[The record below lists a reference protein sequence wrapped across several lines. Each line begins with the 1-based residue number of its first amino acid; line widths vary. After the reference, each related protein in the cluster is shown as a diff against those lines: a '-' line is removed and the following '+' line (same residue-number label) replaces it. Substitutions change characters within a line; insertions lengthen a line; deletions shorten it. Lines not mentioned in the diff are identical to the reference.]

1 MAKKAEPQKKDAP
14 AHEDAAAPVMPPADI
29 PEAPV
34 ITAPAEQAP
43 AEPEVTTSDDPPAP
57 EAPAIDALP
66 VFIRK
71 HEDAA
76 ARRGAE
82 RGEQI
87 VVVEISHPGA
97 GEEHAVF
104 LGRDGGIR
112 LSRGDAG
119 AVYSD
124 GSKHVTP

>member
-1 MAKKAEPQKKDAP
+1 MAKKAEPPKKDAP
-14 AHEDAAAPVMPPADI
+14 AHEDAAAPVMLPADI

-34 ITAPAEQAP
+34 ISAPAEQSP

-76 ARRGAE
+76 
-82 RGEQI
+82 
-87 VVVEISHPGA
+87 
-97 GEEHAVF
+97 
-104 LGRDGGIR
+104 
-112 LSRGDAG
+112 SR
-119 AVYSD
+119 
-124 GSKHVTP
+124 